1 MQASTVAPMPR
12 GPALSPRSGGAG
24 TVPAMTDRTH
34 NRLAPRRT
42 GARVG
47 AVDEYTALQRA
58 AMDRLVQHGIDA
70 ASATIRLRAEAH
82 RLAVERGLDHREVSV
97 AVVPFV
103 EATEQAIAELH
114 DELRLLTQHVLRL
127 ARSRL
132 GLC

>member
-1 MQASTVAPMPR
+1 
-12 GPALSPRSGGAG
+12 
-24 TVPAMTDRTH
+24 MTDRTH
-34 NRLAPRRT
+34 TRLAPRRT

-70 ASATIRLRAEAH
+70 ASATIRLRSEAR
-82 RLAVERGLDHREVSV
+82 RLAAERGLDHREASIT
-97 AVVPFV
+97 VVPFV

-114 DELRLLTQHVLRL
+114 DELRLLTHHVLRL
-127 ARSRL
+127 ARARL